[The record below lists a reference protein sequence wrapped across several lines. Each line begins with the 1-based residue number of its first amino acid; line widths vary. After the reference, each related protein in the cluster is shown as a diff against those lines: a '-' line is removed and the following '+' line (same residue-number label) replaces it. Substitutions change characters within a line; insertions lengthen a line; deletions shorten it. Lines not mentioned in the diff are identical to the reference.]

1 MKKGKRKESIKPGGQ
16 VVQLNFVIIT
26 RQICLREILKNGT
39 KAGSFTGIAIT
50 RTDTKTACNKHGFRT
65 GNYNQI
71 MKRATEEIMEI
82 LALNIANRFTRNV
95 LLLLLLSSY
104 IACNNNKQETQLP
117 YYHTPDYTPSWEVK
131 ADTIHSI
138 APFEFTNQAGEK
150 VSNDFV
156 KGKAYVANFFF
167 TTCPG
172 ICPKMTAQLSHV
184 ADSFRQNESVKI
196 ISFSVTPYIDSVA
209 QLAMYAKRNHINTN
223 QWQLLTGN
231 KSEIYTL
238 ARQSYFAE
246 EEPGFT
252 KDSSQFLHTE
262 HVVLVDQNAHI
273 RGVYNGTLPL
283 DMERLINDIHTLINQ

>member
-1 MKKGKRKESIKPGGQ
+1 MKKGKRKGSINPGGQ
-16 VVQLNFVIIT
+16 VVQLNFVTIT
-26 RQICLREILKNGT
+26 GQICLREILKNGT
-39 KAGSFTGIAIT
+39 KAGGSTGIAIT

-71 MKRATEEIMEI
+71 MKRVTEEIMEI
-82 LALNIANRFTRNV
+82 LVPNIANRFTNV
-95 LLLLLLSSY
+95 LLLLLLSSH

-117 YYHTPDYTPSWEVK
+117 YYHTPDFTPSWEVK

-150 VSNDFV
+150 VSNDLV
-156 KGKAYVANFFF
+156 KGKVYVANFFF
-167 TTCPG
+167 TTCSG
-172 ICPKMTAQLSHV
+172 ICPKMAAQLSHV
-184 ADSFRQNESVKI
+184 ADSFQQNERVKI
-196 ISFSVTPYIDSVA
+196 ISFSVTPDIDSVA
-209 QLAMYAKRNHINTN
+209 QLAMYAKRNHINAN

-262 HVVLVDQNAHI
+262 HVVLVDQDAHI

-283 DMERLINDIHTLINQ
+283 DMERLMSDIHTLIKQ